1 MDLTQ
6 ARNEIYEQLCEE
18 GETEL
23 AESWK
28 EVGNMME
35 AGLSGEEV
43 MDVLV
48 HRQHRALGK
57 AIEKVNLKELT

>member
-1 MDLTQ
+1 MNLTQ

-18 GETEL
+18 GETQL
-23 AESWK
+23 AEAWK
-28 EVGNMME
+28 EVGDMME
-35 AGLSGEEV
+35 AGLSAEEV

-57 AIEKVNLKELT
+57 VIERVSLKEFT